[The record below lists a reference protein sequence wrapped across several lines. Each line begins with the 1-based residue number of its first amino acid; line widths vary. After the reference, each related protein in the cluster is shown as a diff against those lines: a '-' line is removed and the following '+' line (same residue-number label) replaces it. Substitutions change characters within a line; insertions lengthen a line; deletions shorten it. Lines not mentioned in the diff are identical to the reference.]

1 MFLCLSGGN
10 PSVELSVTALPSS
23 TCLEVGQCS
32 EGNGRPS
39 VPNVLLSGFGVLG
52 LNVGKFQWKTS
63 KNTV

>member
-1 MFLCLSGGN
+1 M
-10 PSVELSVTALPSS
+10 ELSVTALPSS

-32 EGNGRPS
+32 EGNGHPS

-52 LNVGKFQWKTS
+52 LNVGKFQWKSS